1 MPGSAVT
8 EDVTLINAG
17 RGGGGASSGGNGQGG
32 HGGGDGD
39 ASSGRSSGGVPGEVP
54 QRTYVTGMTVALG
67 GVLMFFMALVSA
79 FIVRKASADWAALA
93 MPRVL
98 WLNTAILVASSFAL
112 AHSRKRLRANDDAGF
127 RHWWAITTILGLFFL
142 AGQIIAWRQL
152 VAQGLFLATNPSSS
166 FFYVFTVAHAL
177 HLLGGV
183 IALISIALRSPSRPF
198 QRLTRATATEVAA
211 MYWHFMD
218 GLWVFLFLVLLLGR

>member
-1 MPGSAVT
+1 MPGSAIT
-8 EDVTLINAG
+8 EDIAPIKAG
-17 RGGGGASSGGNGQGG
+17 KGGGGTPSGGNG
-32 HGGGDGD
+32 HGGSGD
-39 ASSGRSSGGVPGEVP
+39 SGAGGSRNTGEVP
-54 QRTYVTGMTVALG
+54 QRTYVTGMTVGLG
-67 GVLMFFMALVSA
+67 GVLMFFMSLVSA
-79 FIVRKASADWAALA
+79 FIVRKANADWAVLA

-98 WLNTAILVASSFAL
+98 WFNTAILIASSFTLVHA
-112 AHSRKRLRANDDAGF
+112 RKRLRAGDDASF
-127 RHWWAITTILGLFFL
+127 RHWWTVTTILGIFFL
-142 AGQIIAWRQL
+142 AGQVIAWRQL

-183 IALISIALRSPSRPF
+183 IALISLALRSPSRPF
-198 QRLTRATATEVAA
+198 RRLTLTTATEVAA